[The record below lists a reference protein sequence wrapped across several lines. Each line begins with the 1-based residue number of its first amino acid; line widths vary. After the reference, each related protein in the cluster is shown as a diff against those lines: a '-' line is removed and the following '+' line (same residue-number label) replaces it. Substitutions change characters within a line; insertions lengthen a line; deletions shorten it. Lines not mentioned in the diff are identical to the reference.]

1 MASVPQR
8 LGDLLLARRAL
19 SPDQLGTALAEQQ
32 RRPEPLGQIL
42 LRLGFVTENHLL
54 EAFGHA
60 VHDSAVPGARLR
72 PEAAALALLPGALAQ
87 RFQVL
92 PLSVEPTLGRLTLA
106 MRDPDDVVALDHC
119 AAQLPANTTIDA
131 RAVDAAALRDA
142 IEQAYGLR
150 SSVQA
155 LTQQFEPQVGRSLR
169 DTAEAS
175 PPVIRLLD
183 AVLAEAVRQGAS
195 DIHFQP
201 GAAGL
206 ALRYRV
212 DGVLRLAH
220 SLHRDYWPPLAVRV
234 KVLAGLDI
242 AESRAPQDGR
252 FSQQVA
258 GREIDFRVA
267 SLPTTQ
273 GENIVLRVLDRARGI
288 VPLTGLG
295 LDEASLQRL
304 RLMVARP
311 SGLMLVCGP
320 TGSGKTTTLYSL
332 LNHLNSPAVN
342 IMTLED
348 PVEYPLADIR
358 QTSLA
363 EGLRLDFASGVRA
376 LLRQDPDI
384 LLIGEIRD
392 EDTAAMA
399 LRAAMTGHQVFSTLH
414 ATAAL
419 GALPR
424 LFEMGIEPALLA
436 GNLSGLMA
444 QRLVR
449 KLRPECLEWVM
460 ANALERRLL
469 GMAEG
474 EQRKH
479 PRPTASAR
487 QAVHGGYAGR
497 IALMELLR
505 VDRALDELIARNA
518 GPRELTL
525 AARGAGFVGLAEVA
539 SERVLAGLTTLE
551 EIARVVDLTPRV
563 EALP

>member
-1 MASVPQR
+1 M
-8 LGDLLLARRAL
+8 
-19 SPDQLGTALAEQQ
+19 
-32 RRPEPLGQIL
+32 
-42 LRLGFVTENHLL
+42 
-54 EAFGHA
+54 
-60 VHDSAVPGARLR
+60 
-72 PEAAALALLPGALAQ
+72 
-87 RFQVL
+87 
-92 PLSVEPTLGRLTLA
+92 
-106 MRDPDDVVALDHC
+106 
-119 AAQLPANTTIDA
+119 
-131 RAVDAAALRDA
+131 
-142 IEQAYGLR
+142 
-150 SSVQA
+150 
-155 LTQQFEPQVGRSLR
+155 
-169 DTAEAS
+169 
-175 PPVIRLLD
+175 
-183 AVLAEAVRQGAS
+183 LAEAVRQGAS

-449 KLRPECLEWVM
+449 KLRPECIEWVM

-474 EQRKH
+474 EHRKH

-505 VDRALDELIARNA
+505 VDRAMDELIARNA
-518 GPRELTL
+518 GPRELAL
-525 AARGAGFVGLAEVA
+525 AARGAGFVALAEVA

>member
-1 MASVPQR
+1 
-8 LGDLLLARRAL
+8 
-19 SPDQLGTALAEQQ
+19 
-32 RRPEPLGQIL
+32 
-42 LRLGFVTENHLL
+42 
-54 EAFGHA
+54 
-60 VHDSAVPGARLR
+60 
-72 PEAAALALLPGALAQ
+72 
-87 RFQVL
+87 
-92 PLSVEPTLGRLTLA
+92 
-106 MRDPDDVVALDHC
+106 
-119 AAQLPANTTIDA
+119 
-131 RAVDAAALRDA
+131 
-142 IEQAYGLR
+142 
-150 SSVQA
+150 
-155 LTQQFEPQVGRSLR
+155 
-169 DTAEAS
+169 
-175 PPVIRLLD
+175 
-183 AVLAEAVRQGAS
+183 
-195 DIHFQP
+195 
-201 GAAGL
+201 
-206 ALRYRV
+206 
-212 DGVLRLAH
+212 
-220 SLHRDYWPPLAVRV
+220 
-234 KVLAGLDI
+234 LAGLDI

-273 GENIVLRVLDRARGI
+273 GENNVLRVLDRARGI

-449 KLRPECLEWVM
+449 KLRPECVEWVM

-474 EQRKH
+474 EHRKH

-487 QAVHGGYAGR
+487 QAAHGGYAGR

-505 VDRALDELIARNA
+505 VDRAMDELIARNA
-518 GPRELTL
+518 GPRDLAL
-525 AARGAGFVGLAEVA
+525 AARGAGFVALAEVA

-551 EIARVVDLTPRV
+551 EIARVVDLRPRV

>member
-1 MASVPQR
+1 
-8 LGDLLLARRAL
+8 
-19 SPDQLGTALAEQQ
+19 
-32 RRPEPLGQIL
+32 
-42 LRLGFVTENHLL
+42 
-54 EAFGHA
+54 
-60 VHDSAVPGARLR
+60 
-72 PEAAALALLPGALAQ
+72 
-87 RFQVL
+87 
-92 PLSVEPTLGRLTLA
+92 
-106 MRDPDDVVALDHC
+106 
-119 AAQLPANTTIDA
+119 
-131 RAVDAAALRDA
+131 
-142 IEQAYGLR
+142 
-150 SSVQA
+150 
-155 LTQQFEPQVGRSLR
+155 
-169 DTAEAS
+169 
-175 PPVIRLLD
+175 LLD

-399 LRAAMTGHQVFSTLH
+399 LR
-414 ATAAL
+414 
-419 GALPR
+419 
-424 LFEMGIEPALLA
+424 
-436 GNLSGLMA
+436 
-444 QRLVR
+444 
-449 KLRPECLEWVM
+449 PECIEWVM